1 MYKSLLEAI
10 FKAMITYGGTRVF
23 DNIEQSKECFSF
35 VLKSNKALD
44 TSDKSRPSCY
54 GTCHLYA
61 KWQSDHI

>member
-44 TSDKSRPSCY
+44 KGIKRCLSYMIK
-54 GTCHLYA
+54 
-61 KWQSDHI
+61 